1 MRIGV
6 EQRVLCHQHALLTAD
21 FLSRVARSF
30 HAKFKHPTD
39 SVRYIPS
46 LHFVNL
52 KYGPLDIEKSC
63 PLDEVRDFRLLRE
76 AQKELK
82 ITPKLR

>member
-52 KYGPLDIEKSC
+52 KYRPLDIEKSR

-82 ITPKLR
+82 IIPKLR